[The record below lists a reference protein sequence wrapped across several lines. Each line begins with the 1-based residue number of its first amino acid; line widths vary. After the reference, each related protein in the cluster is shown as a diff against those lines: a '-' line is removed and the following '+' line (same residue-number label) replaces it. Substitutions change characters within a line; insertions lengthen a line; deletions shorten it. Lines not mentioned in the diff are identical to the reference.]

1 MEPEI
6 SARPNF
12 AQALTIETKISIP
25 CTANKMAGMGDVP
38 KVAAS
43 NEAAK
48 AATQMATKRERGGTD
63 KSRAIA
69 NKSNRFCWTDAVV
82 NRGVWV
88 SSVCMCPC
96 SHLVL

>member
-12 AQALTIETKISIP
+12 AQAPTIEIKISSPSAAKKI
-25 CTANKMAGMGDVP
+25 AAIGDVP

-48 AATQMATKRERGGTD
+48 AASQMATNSDSGGTD
-63 KSRAIA
+63 RSRAIA
-69 NKSNRFCWTDAVV
+69 NKSNRFCCREAVAS
-82 NRGVWV
+82 RGV
-88 SSVCMCPC
+88 
-96 SHLVL
+96 